1 MLLPVPHHFRPQAFF
16 TEPPALVR
24 TLAREDVTWNRKL
37 FKAPPLNV
45 QPPAAKLPTT
55 TTFTATPRK
64 ATGKA
69 AKASKT
75 A

>member
-1 MLLPVPHHFRPQAFF
+1 M
-16 TEPPALVR
+16 VR

-45 QPPAAKLPTT
+45 QPPAPKLPTT

-64 ATGKA
+64 A
-69 AKASKT
+69 AKPAKS